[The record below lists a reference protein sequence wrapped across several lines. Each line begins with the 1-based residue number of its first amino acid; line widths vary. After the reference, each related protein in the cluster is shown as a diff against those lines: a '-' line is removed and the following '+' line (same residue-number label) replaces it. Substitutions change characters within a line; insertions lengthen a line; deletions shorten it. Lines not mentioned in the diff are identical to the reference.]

1 VQRVNGLRDV
11 ALRGSRNPKEHMVGL
26 ALVIGLCV
34 VFEVVESWRR
44 AVSCVL
50 YSELE
55 RVGVMELVH

>member
-1 VQRVNGLRDV
+1 
-11 ALRGSRNPKEHMVGL
+11 MVGL

-55 RVGVMELVH
+55 RVGVMELVHQGERYSCDQEV